1 MVLNRSESSS
11 EKKMDS
17 TTTVTPSTAASTN
30 FTDPAL
36 TNMQAW
42 PAGATGVDF
51 LMLKA
56 VTLTPI
62 VPTSIPAVTEVVTLD
77 LHWVKLPELTKD
89 SPSGK
94 TTRVYQRHPI
104 HMVQL

>member
-1 MVLNRSESSS
+1 
-11 EKKMDS
+11 MDS
-17 TTTVTPSTAASTN
+17 ITTNVTPSTAALIN

-36 TNMQAW
+36 INMQAW

-51 LMLKA
+51 LVLKS

-77 LHWVKLPELTKD
+77 LNLVKLPELTKD
-89 SPSGK
+89 SPSG
-94 TTRVYQRHPI
+94 
-104 HMVQL
+104 